1 MFKNKKQCPMCKVAD
16 LGEGAV
22 VGGFFDIDF
31 SNEPREADD

>member
-1 MFKNKKQCPMCKVAD
+1 MFKNKKQCKVAD

-31 SNEPREADD
+31 SNEPRKADD